1 MIHQFEYGFICQT
14 YIVMNIQKGKCINH
28 ALYEEA
34 NNAHERALVFMHKM
48 PRIWIDY
55 GEFLMR
61 QESFV

>member
-1 MIHQFEYGFICQT
+1 
-14 YIVMNIQKGKCINH
+14 MNIQKGKCINH

-61 QESFV
+61 QESFIQY

>member
-1 MIHQFEYGFICQT
+1 
-14 YIVMNIQKGKCINH
+14 MNIQKGKCINH

-61 QESFV
+61 QESFTQYIYNSVNINRYYIIS